1 MDRLKNILNDDEW
14 KPKLNNK
21 KWRQRNYYKSFPNI
35 KKIYYE
41 IDKDLI
47 HLMKNF
53 NKIYLKMRN
62 KEGIYTNSLEDKK
75 IKRIYKVYDKRNSDN
90 FLIAE
95 TQGSVF
101 RVLKISLHRYLLG
114 ESDNYFDK
122 LDVRPENAVFEL
134 IEYVFGS
141 ERKLDNKIKN
151 YIYNLHKNLN

>member
-1 MDRLKNILNDDEW
+1 
-14 KPKLNNK
+14 
-21 KWRQRNYYKSFPNI
+21 
-35 KKIYYE
+35 
-41 IDKDLI
+41 
-47 HLMKNF
+47 MKNF